1 MLLTSIVNPWL
12 WLQMSHMLCNKPMLT
27 STTTTDAISRLPFGF
42 SFICNQK
49 SLKLRFKLATAEH
62 IMNALPKHFHSNI
75 GTLINAKGT
84 HCMITC
90 LAHHNSAIWPAL
102 ETAINKGKAQVLRL
116 QADALEN
123 SLPYMLALELEQER
137 QHMEFMAELHSCPE
151 DDLPF

>member
-1 MLLTSIVNPWL
+1 MI
-12 WLQMSHMLCNKPMLT
+12 T
-27 STTTTDAISRLPFGF
+27 STTSIDAISRLPFGF
-42 SFICNQK
+42 GIICNQK
-49 SLKLRFKLATAEH
+49 SLKLRFKLSTAEH

-75 GTLINAKGT
+75 GTLINIKGT

-102 ETAINKGKAQVLRL
+102 DTAINKGKAQVLRL

-123 SLPYMLALELEQER
+123 SLPYMVALELEQER
-137 QHMEFMAELHSCPE
+137 QYKEFMAEVHSNQ